1 MKLRNILINGL
12 LVAATVFLIG
22 CVSGNTETA
31 SAFGNQSFF
40 DINYTFEKAYI
51 NGIDR
56 MNNVPVEIKVQ
67 SWQEYE
73 GSDAIQI
80 IAEDGT
86 VYYTSLHNVVLVHKE
101 K

>member
-31 SAFGNQSFF
+31 SAFGNQAWF
-40 DINYTFEKAYI
+40 DVTYTFNKAYI
-51 NGIDR
+51 NGID
-56 MNNVPVEIKVQ
+56 NDNPIKVKVK

-80 IAEDGT
+80 ITEDGT
-86 VYYTSLHNVVLVHKE
+86 VYYTSLHNVVLVNE
-101 K
+101 

>member
-1 MKLRNILINGL
+1 MKIRNILINGL
-12 LVAATVFLIG
+12 LVAATVFLFG

-31 SAFGNQSFF
+31 SDFGNQAWF
-40 DINYTFEKAYI
+40 DVTYTFNKAYI
-51 NGIDR
+51 NGIDP
-56 MNNVPVEIKVQ
+56 MKDTPIKVKVK

-86 VYYTSLHNVVLVHKE
+86 VYYTSLHNVVLVNE
-101 K
+101 

>member
-1 MKLRNILINGL
+1 MKIRNILINGL
-12 LVAATVFLIG
+12 LVAATVFLFG
-22 CVSGNTETA
+22 CVDVNTDTV
-31 SAFGNQSFF
+31 SAYGFGNQSLF
-40 DINYTFEKAYI
+40 DVNYTFEKAYI
-51 NGIDR
+51 NGID
-56 MNNVPVEIKVQ
+56 NDLPIEVKVQ

-80 IAEDGT
+80 IAEDGA

>member
-22 CVSGNTETA
+22 CVSGNTDTV
-31 SAFGNQSFF
+31 SAYGFGNQSFF

-51 NGIDR
+51 NGIDYDI
-56 MNNVPVEIKVQ
+56 PVEVKVQ

-86 VYYTSLHNVVLVHKE
+86 VYYTSLHNVVLVHKD

>member
-31 SAFGNQSFF
+31 SAFGNQAFF

-51 NGIDR
+51 NGIDL
-56 MNNVPVEIKVQ
+56 MNNTPVEVKVK

-86 VYYTSLHNVVLVHKE
+86 VYYTSLHNVVLVNE
-101 K
+101 